1 MECED
6 FFVTLQ
12 PTYKNNKVLV
22 KTMGGFFGTIQK
34 KRCVEELFYGVDYQ
48 SHLGTK
54 RGGIATFSLET
65 GGFKRSIHNLE
76 STYFRTRFE
85 NELPGF
91 YGEAGIGVISDTD
104 AQPLLMNSHLGRFA
118 LVTVGKV
125 NNAEEVAKKLLDENM
140 VLSEFSS
147 GRINPTELIGLLI
160 IKGKD
165 FVDGIENV
173 YKTVKGSCSMLI
185 LTEDGV
191 IAARDFWGR
200 TPIVVGERLDE
211 NGNIEAMAATSETTA
226 FPNLG
231 FQNNY
236 YVGPGEIV
244 RLRATGME
252 QLRKPEENMQVCSFL
267 WIYYGFPTSF
277 YEGKNVEEMRYH
289 TGFSMGKEDETE
301 VDNAGGI
308 PDSGIGMALG
318 YAAGHGVP
326 YQRGISKYTP
336 TWPRS
341 FMPSN
346 QATRNLVAK
355 MKLIPNQAMLEGKR
369 CLFCDDSIVRGTQL
383 RENTKILKDLG
394 AKEVHMRIACPP
406 LIWGCP
412 FINFSASKNVLELI
426 TRRIIDDFENGRKE
440 ETMLADVSGEN
451 SGHEAKAA
459 VTEERLQQYAKTDS
473 PEYKAMVAEIAKRL
487 NLDSLKFTKLE
498 TIIEAIGLPKCKVC
512 THCFDGSSAHTL

>member
-1 MECED
+1 
-6 FFVTLQ
+6 
-12 PTYKNNKVLV
+12 
-22 KTMGGFFGTIQK
+22 MGGFFGTIQN
-34 KRCVEELFYGVDYQ
+34 KRCVEELFYGIDYQ

-54 RGGIATFSLET
+54 RGGMATYSKDT
-65 GGFKRSIHNLE
+65 GGFKRSIHNLQ
-76 STYFRTRFE
+76 STYFRTKFE
-85 NELPGF
+85 EELPKF
-91 YGEAGIGVISDTD
+91 FGEQGIGVISDTD

-125 NNAEEVAKKLLDENM
+125 NNQEEIAEQLLSENM

-165 FVDGIENV
+165 FIDGIENV

-185 LTEDGV
+185 LTQDCI

-200 TPIVVGERLDE
+200 TPIIIGKKD
-211 NGNIEAMAATSETTA
+211 GAMAATSESTA

-231 FQNNY
+231 FDIEH

-244 RLRATGME
+244 KLTADGME
-252 QLRKPEENMQVCSFL
+252 VMRKAEENMQVCSFL

-277 YEGKNVEEMRYH
+277 YEGRNVERMRYR
-289 TGFSMGKEDETE
+289 TGYVMGQTDDTE

-308 PDSGIGMALG
+308 PDSGLGMATG
-318 YAAGHGVP
+318 YAAGHNVP
-326 YQRGISKYTP
+326 YQRCISKYTP

-341 FMPSN
+341 FMPTN
-346 QATRNLVAK
+346 QETRNLVAK
-355 MKLIPNQAMLEGKR
+355 MKLIPNKAMLEGKR

-383 RENTKILKDLG
+383 KDNTKVLKELG

-412 FINFSASKNVLELI
+412 FINFSASKSELELI
-426 TRRIIDDFENGRKE
+426 ARRVIMDFETGSEHRTSLDE
-440 ETMLADVSGEN
+440 AHTAQSIEISDETL
-451 SGHEAKAA
+451 KK
-459 VTEERLQQYAKTDS
+459 YAKTDS
-473 PEYKAMVAEIAKRL
+473 PEYQRMVNEIARRL
-487 NLDSLKFTKLE
+487 NIDTLKFSKIE

-512 THCFDGSSAHTL
+512 THCFDGSSSYTLK

>member
-1 MECED
+1 
-6 FFVTLQ
+6 
-12 PTYKNNKVLV
+12 
-22 KTMGGFFGTIQK
+22 MGGFFGTIQRH
-34 KRCVEELFYGVDYQ
+34 RCVEELFYGIDYQ

-54 RGGIATFSLET
+54 RGGMATYSLET

-76 STYFRTRFE
+76 STYFRTKFE
-85 NELPGF
+85 EELPKF
-91 YGEAGIGVISDTD
+91 FGEAGIGVISDTD

-118 LVTVGKV
+118 LVTVGRI
-125 NNAEEVAKKLLDENM
+125 NNAEQIAKKLLNENM

-160 IKGKD
+160 IKGKN
-165 FVDGIENV
+165 FVEGIENV
-173 YKTVKGSCSMLI
+173 YKNVKGSCSI
-185 LTEDGV
+185 LLLTDNGI

-200 TPIVVGERLDE
+200 TPIVIGTRKDAE
-211 NGNIEAMAATSETTA
+211 GKIEAMAATSESTA

-231 FQNNY
+231 FEISH

-244 RLRATGME
+244 KLTSAGME
-252 QLRKPEENMQVCSFL
+252 QLRKPEENMQICSFL

-277 YEGKNVEEMRYH
+277 YEGKNVEDMRYQ
-289 TGFSMGKEDETE
+289 TGYAMGQEDDTE

-308 PDSGIGMALG
+308 PDSGLGMATG
-318 YAAGHGVP
+318 YAAGHKVP
-326 YQRGISKYTP
+326 YQRCISKYTP

-346 QATRNLVAK
+346 QSMRNLVAK
-355 MKLIPNQAMLEGKR
+355 MKLIPNQAMLKGKR

-383 RENTKILKDLG
+383 RENTEILKELG

-412 FINFSASKNVLELI
+412 FINFSASKNEMELI
-426 TRRIIDDFENGRKE
+426 ARRVIKDFETGNQKA
-440 ETMLADVSGEN
+440 TMLSDAPTAEN
-451 SGHEAKAA
+451 I
-459 VTEERLQQYAKTDS
+459 TIPEERLKQYAKTDS
-473 PEYKAMVAEIAKRL
+473 PEYNAMVEEIAKRL
-487 NLDSLKFTKLE
+487 NIDTLKFSKLE

-512 THCFDGSSAHTL
+512 THCFDGSSSHTI

>member
-1 MECED
+1 MA
-6 FFVTLQ
+6 
-12 PTYKNNKVLV
+12 TYSK
-22 KTMGGFFGTIQK
+22 
-34 KRCVEELFYGVDYQ
+34 D
-48 SHLGTK
+48 
-54 RGGIATFSLET
+54 T
-65 GGFKRSIHNLE
+65 GGFKRSIHNLQ
-76 STYFRTRFE
+76 STYFRTKFE
-85 NELPGF
+85 EELPKF
-91 YGEAGIGVISDTD
+91 FGEQGIGVISDTD

-125 NNAEEVAKKLLDENM
+125 NNQEEIAEQLLSENM

-165 FVDGIENV
+165 FIDGIENV

-185 LTEDGV
+185 LTDECI

-200 TPIVVGERLDE
+200 TPIIIGKKD
-211 NGNIEAMAATSETTA
+211 GAMAATSESTA

-231 FQNNY
+231 FDIEH

-244 RLRATGME
+244 KLTADGME
-252 QLRKPEENMQVCSFL
+252 VMRKAEENMQVCSFL

-277 YEGKNVEEMRYH
+277 YEGRNVERMRYR
-289 TGFSMGKEDETE
+289 TGYVMGQTDDTE

-308 PDSGIGMALG
+308 PDSGLGMATG
-318 YAAGHGVP
+318 YAAGHNVP
-326 YQRGISKYTP
+326 YQRCISKYTP

-341 FMPSN
+341 FMPTN
-346 QATRNLVAK
+346 QETRNLVAK
-355 MKLIPNQAMLEGKR
+355 MKLIPNKAMLEGKR

-383 RENTKILKDLG
+383 KDNTKVLKELG

-412 FINFSASKNVLELI
+412 FINFSASKSELELI
-426 TRRIIDDFENGRKE
+426 ARRVIMDFETGSEHRTSLDE
-440 ETMLADVSGEN
+440 AHTAQSIEISDETL
-451 SGHEAKAA
+451 KK
-459 VTEERLQQYAKTDS
+459 YAKTDS
-473 PEYKAMVAEIAKRL
+473 PEYQRMVNEIARRL
-487 NLDSLKFTKLE
+487 NIDTLKFSKIE

-512 THCFDGSSAHTL
+512 THCFDGSSSYTLK

>member
-1 MECED
+1 
-6 FFVTLQ
+6 
-12 PTYKNNKVLV
+12 
-22 KTMGGFFGTIQK
+22 MGGFFGTIQRH
-34 KRCVEELFYGVDYQ
+34 RCVEELFYGVDYQ

-54 RGGIATFSLET
+54 RGGMATYSTET
-65 GGFKRSIHNLE
+65 QGFKRSIHNLE
-76 STYFRTRFE
+76 STYFRTKFE
-85 NELPGF
+85 SELGKF
-91 YGEAGIGVISDTD
+91 EGESGIGIISDTD

-118 LVTVGKV
+118 LVTVGKI
-125 NNAEEVAKKLLDENM
+125 NNAEEIAKKLLGENM

-173 YKTVKGSCSMLI
+173 YKTVDGSCSMLI
-185 LTEDGV
+185 LTEDGI

-200 TPIVVGERLDE
+200 TPIVIGQKD
-211 NGNIEAMAATSETTA
+211 GAMAATSESTA

-231 FQNNY
+231 FDTVH

-244 RLRATGME
+244 RLRADGMQ
-252 QLRKPEENMQVCSFL
+252 QLRKAEENMQICSFL

-277 YEGKNVEEMRYH
+277 YEGKNVEDMRFQ
-289 TGFSMGKEDETE
+289 TGFIMGKEDDTE

-308 PDSGIGMALG
+308 PDSGIGMAVG
-318 YAAGHGVP
+318 YAAGHNVP
-326 YQRGISKYTP
+326 YQRCISKYTP

-341 FMPSN
+341 FMPTS
-346 QATRNLVAK
+346 QAVRNLVAR

-412 FINFSASKNVLELI
+412 FINFSASKNELELI
-426 TRRIIDDFENGRKE
+426 ARRVIKDLETNNGEVTKLDDANRV
-440 ETMLADVSGEN
+440 ADVPIS
-451 SGHEAKAA
+451 
-459 VTEERLQQYAKTDS
+459 EERLKKYATTDS
-473 PEYKAMVAEIAKRL
+473 PEYTAMVNEIARRL
-487 NLDSLKFTKLE
+487 NIDTLKFSKLE
-498 TIIEAIGLPKCKVC
+498 TIIDAIGLPKCKIC
-512 THCFDGSSAHTL
+512 THCFDGSSDYTRKK